1 MKPPTSEEDINGKWY
16 PCIFRGKCQNLVI
29 CKAIQ
34 WSLTDS
40 IEGYISAIE
49 VDCLK
54 QKLGTANDIFR
65 ENTIEMKKI
74 GIAPVTNIIA
84 GPLKAVL
91 LENGHFC
98 GNNF

>member
-1 MKPPTSEEDINGKWY
+1 MEPPFSEEDINGKWY
-16 PCIFRGKCQNLVI
+16 ACIFRGKCQNLVI

-34 WSLTDS
+34 WFLTDN
-40 IEGYISAIE
+40 IEGYISVIE

-54 QKLGTANDIFR
+54 QKLGTTNDIFR
-65 ENTIEMKKI
+65 ENTIERKKI
-74 GIAPVTNIIA
+74 GITPVTNIIA